1 MILLIKDCQ
10 RFPFF
15 VKRLENICFYFE
27 CANLAHLKPLT
38 HNDEITLITARDA
51 KNIFE
56 VKHDEEQ
63 KKYDIHCCVHQVLL
77 FL

>member
-27 CANLAHLKPLT
+27 CTNLVHSKPLT
-38 HNDEITLITARDA
+38 HDGEITLITARDV
-51 KNIFE
+51 KNTLEI
-56 VKHDEEQ
+56 KHNEDQ
-63 KKYDIHCCVHQVLL
+63 TKYDFDQAKYYNN
-77 FL
+77 F

>member
-27 CANLAHLKPLT
+27 CTNLVHSKPLT
-38 HNDEITLITARDA
+38 HDGEITLITARDV
-51 KNIFE
+51 KNTLEI
-56 VKHDEEQ
+56 KHNEDQ
-63 KKYDIHCCVHQVLL
+63 TKYDDDQAKYYNN
-77 FL
+77 F

>member
-27 CANLAHLKPLT
+27 CANLVHSKPLT
-38 HNDEITLITARDA
+38 HDGEITLITARDV
-51 KNIFE
+51 KNTLEI
-56 VKHDEEQ
+56 KHDEEQ
-63 KKYDIHCCVHQVLL
+63 TK
-77 FL
+77 